1 MYISLKAL
9 FHKSKII
16 KFLAIQCN
24 ISGTSNFITCRSAP
38 MPNDITWENIT
49 MSQIDIETKK
59 WRVGT
64 LLVISAMFWT
74 SVVSFLGN
82 FNDPMLWERL
92 GVPDEANIAQRPFFV
107 S

>member
-1 MYISLKAL
+1 
-9 FHKSKII
+9 
-16 KFLAIQCN
+16 
-24 ISGTSNFITCRSAP
+24 

-92 GVPDEANIAQRPFFV
+92 DH
-107 S
+107 